1 MLSLIVRRVVQDGY
15 AKQNRGDFQALT
27 TMFAP
32 DGVLEF
38 FGDTPFGGERRGR
51 EAIRDWFEQ
60 VRRDYGRL
68 RLTAHDVAVSGLPW
82 NLRVIV
88 RFSDTYELI
97 SGDTLTNHGFQ
108 FLRIAWGKVK
118 EDRILVDL
126 GVVKNALGLIEA
138 WRDAPAGS
146 GASRDPNVSRPAE
159 SS

>member
-1 MLSLIVRRVVQDGY
+1 MLAPIVRRVVQDGY
-15 AKQNRGDFQALT
+15 NKQNRGDFQALT
-27 TMFAP
+27 RMFAQ
-32 DGVLEF
+32 DGVFEF
-38 FGDTPFGGERRGR
+38 AGDTPFGGERRGR

-60 VRRDYGRL
+60 VGRDFGSL
-68 RLTAHDVAVSGLPW
+68 RLTAHDVAVSGPPW

-126 GVVKNALGLIEA
+126 GVVENALSLVESG
-138 WRDAPAGS
+138 RDVQARSP
-146 GASRDPNVSRPAE
+146 ASRDTAS
-159 SS
+159 